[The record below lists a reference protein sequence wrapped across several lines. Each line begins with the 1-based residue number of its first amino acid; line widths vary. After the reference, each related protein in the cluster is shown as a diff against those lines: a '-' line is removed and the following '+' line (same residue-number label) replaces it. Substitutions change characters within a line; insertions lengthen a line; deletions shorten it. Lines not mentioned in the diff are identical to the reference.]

1 MIEICA
7 LHLDV
12 VTGIP
17 QSQDRTVDVRQ
28 NGLFNWKN
36 SNVFLIL
43 VMFQNKGRGSG
54 PHGHHPGYAPGI
66 ETHTTLQL
74 SWIYN
79 CLLSKPCQPKQK
91 EKNYKNKS

>member
-36 SNVFLIL
+36 SVFLIL

-54 PHGHHPGYAPGI
+54 RPHGHHPGYVPGI
-66 ETHTTLQL
+66 ETHTTLKL
-74 SWIYN
+74 SRIYN
-79 CLLSKPCQPKQK
+79 CLLSKPCLPKQK
-91 EKNYKNKS
+91 EKTTK